1 MLRSGHGPG
10 GPGTWRWTADALA
23 DPDVLGVLDAAAGE
37 PFELHPAVRIATP
50 KAKGSESA
58 SWVPRKSLNAVSC
71 LIMLPGGYL
80 RYPELSHLCGHVRRP
95 IRRMVVVHMPRL
107 GGARLFM
114 RDRR

>member
-50 KAKGSESA
+50 KSERKR
-58 SWVPRKSLNAVSC
+58 VGFMGPPRKSLNAVSC

-80 RYPELSHLCGHVRRP
+80 RYPELSHLVWPRSSTDSQNGRCPHAEAGRR
-95 IRRMVVVHMPRL
+95 
-107 GGARLFM
+107 
-114 RDRR
+114 